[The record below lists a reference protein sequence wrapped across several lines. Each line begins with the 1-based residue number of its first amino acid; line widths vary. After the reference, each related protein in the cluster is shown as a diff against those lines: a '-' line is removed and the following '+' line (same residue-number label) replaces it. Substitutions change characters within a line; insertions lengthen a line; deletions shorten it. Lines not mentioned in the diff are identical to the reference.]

1 MAVMVFGYLI
11 FVIWLGEN
19 YTENEKNCMTEIFFI
34 VIGWEQVNLSLIL
47 KRAQSPTTI
56 TMLYSLET
64 LKHIYIESDQKNCSN
79 LTALETIS

>member
-1 MAVMVFGYLI
+1 
-11 FVIWLGEN
+11 
-19 YTENEKNCMTEIFFI
+19 MTEIFFI

-79 LTALETIS
+79 LTALETIA